1 MGLFTQLR
9 DLFEIA
15 ILLILTQPLEVLEII
30 AVIVTMY
37 YMMF

>member
-1 MGLFTQLR
+1 MTMLNKVR
-9 DLFEIA
+9 DLFEIL
-15 ILLILTQPLEVLEII
+15 ILLIFTQPLELLEIV